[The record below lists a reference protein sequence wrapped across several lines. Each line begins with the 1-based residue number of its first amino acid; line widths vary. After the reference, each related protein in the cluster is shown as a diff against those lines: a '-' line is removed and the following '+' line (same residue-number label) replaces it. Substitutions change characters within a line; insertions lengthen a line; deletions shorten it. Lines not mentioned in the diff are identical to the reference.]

1 MEHTMKLR
9 QGPFSMIKS
18 GKKTIELRL
27 YDEKRQQISVGD
39 VIRFVNTQDEK
50 DVLVAE
56 VMQLHI
62 FKSFA
67 ELYQNLPLLKCGYT
81 EEDVDKALPGDM
93 ENYYSKEEQS
103 RYGVVGIKIALRKE
117 Q

>member
-1 MEHTMKLR
+1 MEHVMKLR
-9 QGPFSMIKS
+9 PNPFSMIKN

-27 YDEKRQQISVGD
+27 YDEKRQLISVGD
-39 VIRFVNTQDEK
+39 VIRFVNTKDEK

-62 FKSFA
+62 FKSFD

-81 EEDVDKALPGDM
+81 EENVDSALPSDM
-93 ENYYSKEEQS
+93 EAYYSKEEQS
-103 RYGVVGIKIALRKE
+103 RYGVVGIEIGLL
-117 Q
+117 